1 MNEVYKTGIRNINK
15 WIRELKEMERKAEL
29 SKNSAVLII
38 ISLNLANMIKLKN
51 KYRNR
56 KAEDNSLQIYLK
68 AQSLY
73 NQSLKDIEK
82 LKKQE
87 KKQNN

>member
-15 WIRELKEMERKAEL
+15 WIREFKEMERKAEL

-38 ISLNLANMIKLKN
+38 ISLNLANMIKLKI

-82 LKKQE
+82 LK
-87 KKQNN
+87 

>member
-29 SKNSAVLII
+29 DKNNAILII
-38 ISLNLANMIKLKN
+38 ISLNLANMIKLKI

-56 KAEDNSLQIYLK
+56 KAENNSLQIYLE

-73 NQSLKDIEK
+73 NQSLKDIKK
-82 LKKQE
+82 LK
-87 KKQNN
+87 

>member
-29 SKNSAVLII
+29 SKNSAVLIM
-38 ISLNLANMIKLKN
+38 ISLNLSNMIKLKI

-56 KAEDNSLQIYLK
+56 KAENNSLQIYLE

-73 NQSLKDIEK
+73 NQSLKDIKK
-82 LKKQE
+82 LK
-87 KKQNN
+87 

>member
-29 SKNSAVLII
+29 SKNSAVLIL
-38 ISLNLANMIKLKN
+38 ISLNLANMIKLKI

-82 LKKQE
+82 LK
-87 KKQNN
+87 

>member
-29 SKNSAVLII
+29 SKNSAALII
-38 ISLNLANMIKLKN
+38 ISLNLANMIKLKI

-73 NQSLKDIEK
+73 NQSLKDIKK
-82 LKKQE
+82 LK
-87 KKQNN
+87 

>member
-1 MNEVYKTGIRNINK
+1 
-15 WIRELKEMERKAEL
+15 MERKAEL

-38 ISLNLANMIKLKN
+38 ISLNLANMIKLKI

-82 LKKQE
+82 LK
-87 KKQNN
+87 

>member
-38 ISLNLANMIKLKN
+38 ISLNLANMIKLKI

-82 LKKQE
+82 LK
-87 KKQNN
+87 

>member
-29 SKNSAVLII
+29 SKNSAVLIL
-38 ISLNLANMIKLKN
+38 ISLNLSNIIKLKI

-56 KAEDNSLQIYLK
+56 KAENNSLQIYLE

-73 NQSLKDIEK
+73 NQSLKDIK
-82 LKKQE
+82 
-87 KKQNN
+87 N

>member
-29 SKNSAVLII
+29 DKNNAVLII
-38 ISLNLANMIKLKN
+38 ISLNLTNMIKLKI

-56 KAEDNSLQIYLK
+56 KAENNSLQIYLE

-73 NQSLKDIEK
+73 NQSLKDIKK
-82 LKKQE
+82 LK
-87 KKQNN
+87 

>member
-29 SKNSAVLII
+29 SKNSAVLIL
-38 ISLNLANMIKLKN
+38 ISLNLANMIKLKI

-73 NQSLKDIEK
+73 DQSLKDIEK
-82 LKKQE
+82 LK
-87 KKQNN
+87 

>member
-38 ISLNLANMIKLKN
+38 ISLNLANMITLKI

-82 LKKQE
+82 LK
-87 KKQNN
+87 

>member
-38 ISLNLANMIKLKN
+38 ISLNLANMIKLKI

-82 LKKQE
+82 TKITGE
-87 KKQNN
+87 KRK

>member
-51 KYRNR
+51 
-56 KAEDNSLQIYLK
+56 
-68 AQSLY
+68 
-73 NQSLKDIEK
+73 
-82 LKKQE
+82 
-87 KKQNN
+87 

>member
-38 ISLNLANMIKLKN
+38 ISLNLANMIKLKI

-56 KAEDNSLQIYLK
+56 KVEDNSLQIYLK

-82 LKKQE
+82 LK
-87 KKQNN
+87 

>member
-15 WIRELKEMERKAEL
+15 WIRELKEMEHKAEL
-29 SKNSAVLII
+29 SKNSAVLIL
-38 ISLNLANMIKLKN
+38 ISLNLSNIIKLKI

-56 KAEDNSLQIYLK
+56 KAENNSLQIYLE

-73 NQSLKDIEK
+73 NQSLKDIKK
-82 LKKQE
+82 LK
-87 KKQNN
+87 

>member
-38 ISLNLANMIKLKN
+38 ISLNLANMIKLKI

-73 NQSLKDIEK
+73 NQSIKDIEK
-82 LKKQE
+82 LK
-87 KKQNN
+87 

>member
-15 WIRELKEMERKAEL
+15 WIRELKEMERKAES

-38 ISLNLANMIKLKN
+38 VSLNLANMIRLKI

-56 KAEDNSLQIYLK
+56 KAENNSLQIYLE

-73 NQSLKDIEK
+73 NQSLKDIKK
-82 LKKQE
+82 LK
-87 KKQNN
+87 